1 MVLRMPVALAVHSS
15 IATLGALLLLL
26 GAVALFH
33 LAGQPQARRSF
44 RHWGLSCLVAA
55 GGLACAGFARFA
67 GIGEH
72 PLILALADL
81 IVGGSF
87 VLMAQALA
95 PSSRAGNRLV
105 RAAVAFNVAHLLAAT
120 QFLWLDPDPALRPVA
135 TQLIGAAGLA
145 VGAVMVWRPQ
155 RREAA
160 AFNLLVCAIWAAMS
174 TLLLAQASLGL
185 WIDPALSAELSNWLE
200 MLGLIAFLLLPIAEI
215 AHSYRQLAEQL
226 GRSALLDPLT
236 QLQNRR
242 GLSEAW
248 GMLEARAR
256 RGDESWHVG
265 VILLDIDG
273 FRTLNELHGQ
283 ATGDTVLQLAAEAM
297 RLTAR
302 RYDIV
307 CRFGGD
313 EFCMLLPGVTIR
325 QSQVI
330 TERVRLKFH
339 QMVRER
345 TGIETSLSAGVT
357 VSDAGTM
364 SVEKATDIADQMLYA
379 AKREGRDR
387 SRIDPDAV
395 RVISGLKPI
404 QQTGKQDEFGF
415 PLV

>member
-1 MVLRMPVALAVHSS
+1 MPVAPAVHSS
-15 IATLGALLLLL
+15 IATLGTLLLLL
-26 GAVALFH
+26 AAAALFY
-33 LAGQPQARRSF
+33 LAGQQQARRSF
-44 RHWGLSCLVAA
+44 RHWGLACLVAA
-55 GGLACAGFARFA
+55 TGLAAVGFARIV
-67 GIGEH
+67 GVGEH
-72 PLILALADL
+72 PVMLALAD
-81 IVGGSF
+81 IVVGASF
-87 VLMAQALA
+87 VLQAQALA

-105 RAAVAFNVAHLLAAT
+105 RTAMAFNVVHLLAAT

-135 TQLIGAAGLA
+135 TQLVGAAGLA
-145 VGAVMVWRPQ
+145 IGAVMVWRPQ
-155 RREAA
+155 RRETA
-160 AFNLLVCAIWAAMS
+160 AFNLFVCGTWASMAA
-174 TLLLAQASLGL
+174 LLLAHASLGL
-185 WIDPALSAELSNWLE
+185 WLGAPSGSELSDLIAT
-200 MLGLIAFLLLPIAEI
+200 LGLLAFVLLPLAEI
-215 AHSYRQLAEQL
+215 VHSYRQLIEQL
-226 GRSALLDPLT
+226 SRSALLDPLT

-242 GLSEAW
+242 GLAEAW
-248 GMLEARAR
+248 SMLEARAR
-256 RGDESWHVG
+256 RGDDGWHVG

-273 FRTLNELHGQ
+273 FRTLNEVHGQ

-297 RLTAR
+297 RQTAR

-357 VSDAGTM
+357 VTDAGTT
-364 SVEKATDIADQMLYA
+364 SVEKATDVADHMLYA

-395 RVISGLKPI
+395 RVISGLKPL